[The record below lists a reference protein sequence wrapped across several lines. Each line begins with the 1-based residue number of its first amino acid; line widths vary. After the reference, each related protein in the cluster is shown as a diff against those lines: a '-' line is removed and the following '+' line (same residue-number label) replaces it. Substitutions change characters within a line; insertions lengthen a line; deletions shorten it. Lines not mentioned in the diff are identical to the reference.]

1 MRLIRCIAP
10 EPCVRSQP
18 TAPKMLPMKE
28 NRRAQALPGSA
39 TLQLAARA
47 KELAAQGKPVI
58 SMAVGEPDFDAPR
71 AAQEAARSAI
81 TSGEVR
87 YTPAAGLWELR
98 ETIARH
104 VEATRGFPVDPN
116 HVVVGHSCK
125 HMLAATLDVLLEPGD
140 EVLLFTPAW
149 NSYEAQIQVAGGK
162 PIWVPCQAN
171 LRPDFRAIEGAIGP
185 KTRGVMLNSPS
196 NPSGYVWTQG
206 EMERLAA
213 LAEARDLFVVCDEIY
228 RRLVFSDTQSG
239 SFTSLGERMRERTVL
254 VDGASKNFAMTG
266 YRIGFALAPE
276 PVAKAL
282 GRLIS
287 QTTGCPNYISQKAY
301 QAVLAEE
308 PPEVASML
316 AAFQERR
323 NFFVPGLR
331 ALGLEL
337 LTPGGAFY
345 TFPSVAAHLH
355 GRSVGQFCAEL
366 LERHHV
372 AAVPGSVF
380 NAPEHIRL
388 SYALSQEDLKE
399 ALERMAAFLAEPVR

>member
-1 MRLIRCIAP
+1 
-10 EPCVRSQP
+10 
-18 TAPKMLPMKE
+18 MKE

-47 KELAAQGKPVI
+47 KELAAQGQPVI
-58 SMAVGEPDFDAPR
+58 SMAVGEPDFNAPL
-71 AAQEAARSAI
+71 AAQSAAQAAI
-81 TSGEVR
+81 SSGQVR
-87 YTPAAGLWELR
+87 YTPAAGLWDLR

-104 VEATRGFPVDPN
+104 VEQTRGYAVDPN
-116 HVVVGHSCK
+116 RVVVGHSCK
-125 HMLAATLDVLLEPGD
+125 HMLAATFDVLLEPGD

-162 PIWVPCQAN
+162 PMWVPCHPD
-171 LRPDFRAIEGAIGP
+171 LRPDFDAIEGAIGP
-185 KTRGVMLNSPS
+185 KTRGIMLNSPS
-196 NPSGYVWTQG
+196 NPSGYVWTPE
-206 EMERLAA
+206 EMSRLAA
-213 LAEARDLFVVCDEIY
+213 LVEARDLFVVCDEIY
-228 RRLVFSDTQSG
+228 RRLVFTDAESV
-239 SFTSLGERMRERTVL
+239 SFTSLGERLRERTVL

-266 YRIGFALAPE
+266 YRIGFAVAPE
-276 PVAKAL
+276 AVANAL

-301 QAVLAEE
+301 QAVLGEE
-308 PPEVASML
+308 PPEVAQML
-316 AAFQERR
+316 AAFQTRR
-323 NFFVPGLR
+323 DFFVPRLR
-331 ALGLEL
+331 ELGMEL

-345 TFPSVAAHLH
+345 TFPNVSAHLQ
-355 GRSVGQFCAEL
+355 GRSATQFCAEL

-388 SYALSQEDLKE
+388 SYALSEEDLGQ